1 MRRLTTARSTG
12 GGIVRL
18 HIGTYLIVVSHI
30 DRMFCVLH
38 YPGTMTKGATA
49 MSAMAWV
56 AGGGRCR
63 LPASFPD
70 AADGAGGR
78 ETLVA
83 SCCDCCGPWIAR
95 REAAEIYVRV
105 IWHRARDFRSEF
117 ARLDRADGSC
127 LQISRLPCFLRRDRR
142 CPPAARCVRVRRR
155 RARRQRQF
163 SQNMMAPR
171 GGCWP
176 EPRSWLAADHVFGDQ
191 S

>member
-1 MRRLTTARSTG
+1 MGENIALPHANLRRRSRVLRRLTTARSTG

-70 AADGAGGR
+70 AADGAGAGDVGS
-78 ETLVA
+78 LV
-83 SCCDCCGPWIAR
+83 
-95 REAAEIYVRV
+95 
-105 IWHRARDFRSEF
+105 
-117 ARLDRADGSC
+117 L
-127 LQISRLPCFLRRDRR
+127 
-142 CPPAARCVRVRRR
+142 
-155 RARRQRQF
+155 
-163 SQNMMAPR
+163 
-171 GGCWP
+171 
-176 EPRSWLAADHVFGDQ
+176 
-191 S
+191 